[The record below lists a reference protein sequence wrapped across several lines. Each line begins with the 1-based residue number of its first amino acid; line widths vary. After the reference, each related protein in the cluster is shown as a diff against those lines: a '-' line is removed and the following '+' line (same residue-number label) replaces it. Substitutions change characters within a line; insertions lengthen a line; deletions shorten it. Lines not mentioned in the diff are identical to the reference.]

1 MRAAAVAAIATV
13 AAVLGGGTVVLVG
26 AAAGWLG
33 AERTQTVVVPP
44 APPAPRSAPVAARS
58 TAKPLAGNTFDP
70 AQIYAARSPGVVT
83 VYTLF
88 GDHSSLEN
96 QAARGQGS
104 GFVVSPEGHVLTNA
118 HVITNAGDEV
128 EPSQVAAASKVYVQ
142 FEDGERVPAK
152 IVGWDLFDDVG
163 VIRVAPAQH
172 RLAPVPLGDSSAVR
186 VGEPVAVIGSPF
198 DEQNSLAV
206 GVVSA
211 TERSIEALTSDYALI
226 DAIQIDAPINR
237 GNSGGPLFDARGRV
251 IGINAQIRSQSGTAE
266 GVGFAVPINSAKRS
280 LRQLIARGRVAYAYV
295 GVVTDDLTPSL
306 AGRLKLRA
314 TAGALVVRVT
324 DGGPA
329 AKAGLRGGSKTIEL
343 SGREFR
349 TGGDV
354 VLAIDGERVGDGD
367 DLVRV
372 VSQRLEPGQVATF
385 TVLREGR
392 RVNVPVRLIERPLDI
407 PNG

>member
-13 AAVLGGGTVVLVG
+13 AAVLGGSTVVLVA

-33 AERTQTVVVPP
+33 GERTQTVVVP
-44 APPAPRSAPVAARS
+44 AAIPPSRPAPVAVRS
-58 TAKPLAGNTFDP
+58 TARPLAGNSFDP
-70 AQIYAARSPGVVT
+70 ARIYAARSPGVVT

-88 GDHSSLEN
+88 GDHGSLED
-96 QAARGQGS
+96 QAASGQGS
-104 GFVVSPEGHVLTNA
+104 GFVVSADGHVLTNA
-118 HVITNAGDEV
+118 HVITNAGDDV
-128 EPSQVAAASKVYVQ
+128 KPSDAVAASRVYVQ
-142 FEDGERVPAK
+142 FEDGERVRAE

-163 VIRVAPAQH
+163 VIRVAPSQH
-172 RLAPVPLGDSSAVR
+172 SLSPVPLGDSAAVR

-280 LRQLIARGRVAYAYV
+280 LRQLVARGRVAYAYV

-306 AGRLKLRA
+306 AGRLKLQA
-314 TAGALVVRVT
+314 SNGALVVRVT
-324 DGGPA
+324 EGGPA
-329 AKAGLRGGSKTIEL
+329 AKAGLRGGSETIEL

-385 TVLREGR
+385 TVLRDGR
-392 RVNVPVRLIERPLDI
+392 RVNVPVRLSERPLDI
-407 PNG
+407 PSG

>member
-13 AAVLGGGTVVLVG
+13 AAVLGGSTVVLVA

-33 AERTQTVVVPP
+33 GERTQTVVVPAAIP
-44 APPAPRSAPVAARS
+44 SSRPAPVAVRS
-58 TAKPLAGNTFDP
+58 TAKPLAGNSFDP
-70 AQIYAARSPGVVT
+70 ARIYAARSPGVVT

-88 GDHSSLEN
+88 GDHGSLED
-96 QAARGQGS
+96 QAASGQGS
-104 GFVVSPEGHVLTNA
+104 GFVVSADGHVLTNA
-118 HVITNAGDEV
+118 HVITNAGDDV
-128 EPSQVAAASKVYVQ
+128 KPSDVVAASRVYVQ
-142 FEDGERVPAK
+142 FEDGERVRAE

-163 VIRVAPAQH
+163 VIRVAPSQH
-172 RLAPVPLGDSSAVR
+172 SLSPVPLGDSAAVR

-295 GVVTDDLTPSL
+295 GVVTDDLTPAL
-306 AGRLKLRA
+306 ADRLKLQA
-314 TAGALVVRVT
+314 SNGALVVRVT
-324 DGGPA
+324 EGGPA
-329 AKAGLRGGSKTIEL
+329 AKAGLRGGSETIEL

-385 TVLREGR
+385 TVLRDGR
-392 RVNVPVRLIERPLDI
+392 RVNVPVRLSERPLDI